1 MSSRFDKLVSGHKPS
16 VDVEVMNDEAPRDVK
31 TRYLRLG
38 DLERH
43 PSNRAVHE
51 RNVEWIA
58 ESIEKEQMLYQP
70 IMARPIGQTEDGR
83 TRYQIVDGE
92 HRWRAVGMLAEKY
105 PDDPKYKTI
114 RAEVRRMTDI
124 EAEACVLSANLYR
137 VELTREEKQSSYLKL
152 VRLAPDLRKEFPE
165 AYSGMRSED
174 VAYSVLKE
182 KAKPGE
188 ELPSPATIRREAA
201 KAASRELLEKSG
213 GLAGPWAEKAESEK
227 IDDRLLAK
235 LSKLDEKEQLDIF
248 AEFEGADGSRIWL
261 AQEMQLR
268 DDRQAEKLVAR
279 AERDLSSNARL
290 MARAKAKGREL
301 DEAAIRS
308 AIENLAR
315 LLEG

>member
-1 MSSRFDKLVSGHKPS
+1 MSSRFDKLVSGHRPS

-58 ESIEKEQMLYQP
+58 ESI
-70 IMARPIGQTEDGR
+70 
-83 TRYQIVDGE
+83 
-92 HRWRAVGMLAEKY
+92 
-105 PDDPKYKTI
+105 
-114 RAEVRRMTDI
+114 
-124 EAEACVLSANLYR
+124 
-137 VELTREEKQSSYLKL
+137 
-152 VRLAPDLRKEFPE
+152 
-165 AYSGMRSED
+165 
-174 VAYSVLKE
+174 
-182 KAKPGE
+182 
-188 ELPSPATIRREAA
+188 
-201 KAASRELLEKSG
+201 
-213 GLAGPWAEKAESEK
+213 
-227 IDDRLLAK
+227 
-235 LSKLDEKEQLDIF
+235 EKEQLDIF

>member
-1 MSSRFDKLVSGHKPS
+1 
-16 VDVEVMNDEAPRDVK
+16 
-31 TRYLRLG
+31 
-38 DLERH
+38 
-43 PSNRAVHE
+43 
-51 RNVEWIA
+51 
-58 ESIEKEQMLYQP
+58 
-70 IMARPIGQTEDGR
+70 
-83 TRYQIVDGE
+83 
-92 HRWRAVGMLAEKY
+92 MLAEKY

-152 VRLAPDLRKEFPE
+152 VRARARFAQGISRGVFRDAQRGRGIQRPE
-165 AYSGMRSED
+165 GEGEA
-174 VAYSVLKE
+174 
-182 KAKPGE
+182 GE